1 MDADLDTLATALY
14 GRIDDLLKDR
24 PELLPWRP
32 KIGIAPKLS
41 DAELLTLAVL
51 QVLQGFNEEVRWL
64 RHAGTALRHLFPYLP
79 GQAGYNKRLRKSAGQ
94 MQALIRILGQDTDVW
109 ADDTWLI
116 DSTPVETAR
125 SRPTVKRSNL
135 AGWAGYGYC
144 ASHSRYFYGLRLH
157 LVCTPSGLPI
167 TFALTN
173 PKADERDVAIDMFDH
188 DPTLFNGR
196 SLQTIVADKGY
207 ASGEFESRLAD
218 HGIELVRPSRKR
230 ENKRP
235 GARQLKPIRQIVESV
250 FDTLK
255 GQLSLERHGGHS
267 QQGVLVRVLQRLLAL
282 TAAIWHN
289 HHCGQ
294 PVLRSLTAYD
304 HRPPSAPKQP
314 PLGFSHLGQARPDR
328 R

>member
-1 MDADLDTLATALY
+1 MIDVAPNVEPWRSFVDADLDTLATALY
-14 GRIDDLLKDR
+14 ARIDDLLEDR

-51 QVLQGFNEEVRWL
+51 QVLQGFNEEARWL
-64 RHAGTALRHLFPYLP
+64 RHAATALRHLFPYLP
-79 GQAGYNKRLRKSAGQ
+79 GQAGYNKRLRKSAEQ

-144 ASHSRYFYGLRLH
+144 ASHSRFFYGLRLH
-157 LVCTPSGLPI
+157 LVCTPAGLPI

-188 DPTLFNGR
+188 DPALFNGR
-196 SLQTIVADKGY
+196 SVQTIVADKGY
-207 ASGEFESRLAD
+207 ASAEFETRLAEQ
-218 HGIELVRPSRKR
+218 GIELIRPARKR
-230 ENKRP
+230 EKNRP

-289 HHCGQ
+289 HHSGQ

-304 HRPPSAPKQP
+304 H
-314 PLGFSHLGQARPDR
+314 
-328 R
+328 